1 MTRSLA
7 GQMEGL
13 RRREDSSSS
22 NVPKSLKN
30 REKQITKMMAII
42 FATFLMTYIPG
53 YLVKQVRFFAQAAII
68 LGQSMIYHFTFWTFF
83 SWNQFHEK
91 NVAPSTKSYWIQFSK
106 KKGSWC
112 TTLLPLATLKRKPQ
126 IKYQK
131 LQWREI
137 EKNLL
142 GIQLKKEYCFKV

>member
-1 MTRSLA
+1 MNVVPNWAYLGSLKKKRLYRYQFLLCFQVRRMTRSLA

-53 YLVKQVRFFAQAAII
+53 YLVKQVRFFGA
-68 LGQSMIYHFTFWTFF
+68 
-83 SWNQFHEK
+83 
-91 NVAPSTKSYWIQFSK
+91 
-106 KKGSWC
+106 GSHY
-112 TTLLPLATLKRKPQ
+112 TRTVHDLPLYFLNVFFVKSISRKKRCSVNK
-126 IKYQK
+126 K
-131 LQWREI
+131 LLNSI
-137 EKNLL
+137 L
-142 GIQLKKEYCFKV
+142 

>member
-83 SWNQFHEK
+83 SWNQFHEI
-91 NVAPSTKSYWIQFSK
+91 NFAPSTKSYWIQFSK

>member
-1 MTRSLA
+1 MCKCILSLRLTSICHMPKNMNVVPNWAYLGSWKKRLYRCQFLPNQFHNVFFCFQVRRMTRSLA

-68 LGQSMIYHFTFWTFF
+68 LGQSMIYHFTF
-83 SWNQFHEK
+83 
-91 NVAPSTKSYWIQFSK
+91 
-106 KKGSWC
+106 
-112 TTLLPLATLKRKPQ
+112 
-126 IKYQK
+126 
-131 LQWREI
+131 
-137 EKNLL
+137 
-142 GIQLKKEYCFKV
+142 

>member
-1 MTRSLA
+1 
-7 GQMEGL
+7 MEGL

-91 NVAPSTKSYWIQFSK
+91 
-106 KKGSWC
+106 
-112 TTLLPLATLKRKPQ
+112 TLLRQ
-126 IKYQK
+126 QK
-131 LQWREI
+131 VTEF
-137 EKNLL
+137 NS
-142 GIQLKKEYCFKV
+142 LKKREVGVLLSFLWLH